1 MLWTNSNAKII
12 KGARDFSLMELTR
25 ELLAQF
31 SQISRAA
38 AGKSGGALAS
48 LRPAQANA
56 ERTVDSIGLKVR
68 LCTFASLN
76 SCDVCS
82 IAQNMQQSQS

>member
-31 SQISRAA
+31 SQIA

-48 LRPAQANA
+48 PRPAQANV

-68 LCTFASLN
+68 SRTCASLN